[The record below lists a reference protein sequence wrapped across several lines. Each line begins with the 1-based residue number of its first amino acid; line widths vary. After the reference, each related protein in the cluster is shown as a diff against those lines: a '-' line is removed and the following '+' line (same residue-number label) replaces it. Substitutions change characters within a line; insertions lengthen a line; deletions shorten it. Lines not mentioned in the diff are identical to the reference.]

1 MALRYHVVWNE
12 ETINNVGNCKQ
23 QEKDSKRVCVQRK
36 LIAKY
41 PGIVEKVEVSLKF
54 DASNFPGCILDDNN
68 PLLINGQRVQLQ
80 LPSERRK
87 LKYVDIAGVDVTKY
101 FKASA
106 AGELNTVEVNYLVRD
121 KPSIFG
127 TGKKNVGK
135 LKLEIA
141 VYSAEPGITPTPSPG
156 PVRREKK
163 FCMWHREEVEFAA
176 QFCPYKGGERF
187 ETILTPETTK
197 TCPNPGCPGKR
208 VHKRAIYCEYC
219 GMKQP
224 GMTGTTTPT
233 TTTTTTPPPS
243 T

>member
-1 MALRYHVVWNE
+1 MALRYHVVWND
-12 ETINNVGNCKQ
+12 ETIDNVGNCKQ
-23 QEKDSKRVCVQRK
+23 HVKGSKSVCVQRK

-41 PGIVEKVEVSLKF
+41 PGIVEKVELLLKF
-54 DASNFPGCILDDNN
+54 DASNFPGCILNDNN

-80 LPSERRK
+80 LPPERRK
-87 LKYVDIAGVDVTKY
+87 LKYVEIAGVDITKY
-101 FKASA
+101 FKAST
-106 AGELNTVEVNYLVRD
+106 AGELNTIEVNYLVRD

-127 TGKKNVGK
+127 TGK

-141 VYSAEPGITPTPSPG
+141 VYSAEPGVTPAPPSG
-156 PVRREKK
+156 PIRREKK
-163 FCMWHREEVEFAA
+163 FCMWHREEVELAA

-197 TCPNPGCPGKR
+197 TCPNPGCTGKR
-208 VHKRAIYCEYC
+208 IHKREIYCEYC

-224 GMTGTTTPT
+224 GMTGTTTT
-233 TTTTTTPPPS
+233 TTTTASS